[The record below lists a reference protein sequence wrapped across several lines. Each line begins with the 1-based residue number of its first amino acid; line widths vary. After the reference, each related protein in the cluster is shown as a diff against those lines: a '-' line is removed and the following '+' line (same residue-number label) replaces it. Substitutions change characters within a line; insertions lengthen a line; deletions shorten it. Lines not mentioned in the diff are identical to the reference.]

1 MAPNKGQ
8 SNRINRVKGKGK
20 KDILKGTKKRDLIM
34 GMAGDDTIRALAGN
48 DKLIGGAGNDSL
60 QGGKGKDILQGGKGN
75 DTYLI
80 DDLLDKV
87 REGAGQGVDTIRATV
102 NYALGSN
109 LENLIL
115 LGSANLNGT
124 GNELNN
130 SITANAGNNILLG
143 GLGNDTIDGNAGNDI
158 IDGGTGADIMKGGAG
173 DDIFYVNDAA
183 DVVIEDINGGIDKVI
198 TTVSS
203 YAKPANVE
211 FIEYI
216 GKSDFSVDFSAN
228 SNQPNKDNQVIS
240 GSGNDKITGGTGN
253 DNFNSGGGNDGLDG
267 GSGDDT
273 LNGGGGD
280 DTLTGGNG
288 DDTID
293 GGGGNDTLDGGPGVD
308 TLIGGLG
315 DDLYLVDNVADK
327 VQELVNAG
335 LDTVKSTV
343 DYVLND
349 NLENLELLGS
359 AISGIGNAL
368 DNVIKGTAADN
379 ILNGGLGAD
388 ELMGGLGNDIYL
400 VDNLADRV
408 SEAVGAGIDTIKSA
422 VDYVLG
428 ENQEN
433 LELLDGAIT
442 GLGNDLANSIIGNA
456 VDNLLNGGLGDDTL
470 IGGLGNDKLIGG
482 AGIDQLTGGAGIDTF
497 ALLETATNGLADTI
511 TDFDA
516 TNDILAL
523 RETSFGVLG
532 STLGLVD
539 GVAKTLNIGNNGVVG
554 TVASAVSPY
563 LQYDAV
569 TGQLKLDQNGS
580 LLPGLGNGG
589 VIATLKDAAGNPPA
603 LSSLT
608 VLLDSTLNSLA

>member
-1 MAPNKGQ
+1 MAPNKNQ
-8 SNRINRVKGKGK
+8 NNRINRVKGKGK
-20 KDILKGTKKRDLIM
+20 KDILKGTKNRDLIM

-48 DKLIGGAGNDSL
+48 DKLIGGAGNDLL
-60 QGGKGKDILQGGKGN
+60 QGGKGKDILRGGKGN
-75 DTYLI
+75 DTYLV

-87 REGAGQGVDTIRATV
+87 REGAGQGIDTVRAKV
-102 NYALGSN
+102 SYALGSN
-109 LENLIL
+109 LENLTLI
-115 LGSANLNGT
+115 GSSNLNGT

-130 SITANAGNNILLG
+130 SIIGNLGNNTLLG
-143 GLGNDTIDGNAGNDI
+143 GLGNDVIDGDAGNDV
-158 IDGGTGADIMKGGAG
+158 IDGGAGVDVMKGGAG
-173 DDIFYVNDAA
+173 DDIFYVDDAA
-183 DVVIEDINGGIDKVI
+183 DIVIENINGGIDKVI
-198 TTVSS
+198 TTIAT

-211 FIEYI
+211 LIEYI
-216 GKSDFSVDFSAN
+216 GKSDFTVDFGTN
-228 SNQPNKDNQVIS
+228 NQPSKDNQVIS
-240 GSGNDKITGGTGN
+240 GNGNDKITGGTGK

-273 LNGGGGD
+273 LDGGGGD

-288 DDTID
+288 DDTVS
-293 GGGGNDTLDGGPGVD
+293 GGNGNDTLDGGSGID

-343 DYVLND
+343 DYVLKD
-349 NLENLELLGS
+349 NIENLELLGS
-359 AISGIGNAL
+359 AISGVGNAL
-368 DNVIKGTAADN
+368 DNVIKGTDANN
-379 ILNGGLGAD
+379 ILDGGLGAD
-388 ELMGGLGNDIYL
+388 ELIGGLGDDIYL
-400 VDNLADRV
+400 VDNVADRV
-408 SEAVGAGIDTIKSA
+408 SEAVGGGTDLIKSA
-422 VDYVLG
+422 VDYALG

-442 GLGNDLANSIIGNA
+442 GLGNDLANSLIGNA
-456 VDNLLNGGLGDDTL
+456 ADNLLNGGLGDDTL
-470 IGGLGNDKLIGG
+470 LGGLGNDKLIGG

-516 TNDILAL
+516 ANDILAL
-523 RETSFGVLG
+523 RETSFAALG
-532 STLGLVD
+532 PVLGLVD
-539 GVAKTLNIGNNGVVG
+539 GVAKTLNVSNTGIVG
-554 TVASAVSPY
+554 TITSAVSPY
-563 LQYDAV
+563 LLYDTV

-589 VIATLKDAAGNPPA
+589 VIATLKDGAGNPPA

-608 VLLDSTLNSLA
+608 VLLDSTLNSLG